1 MSADLF
7 AEFNDLSDNP
17 PRPPPATQPPARAAL
32 QKDPFDFFNTAG
44 HASTATSQ
52 TAPPAQSWFA
62 FQSQPVSTSSWGN
75 VSASVAP
82 TATSK
87 PQVVAEDDDGWGDF
101 EVAQPT
107 AAASAPARPPA
118 VAAAANT
125 SWSIAWHNP
134 SQPVAP
140 APSKPSSIAWN
151 SPAQTAP
158 PVPSISPSIAWQ
170 SSPVPAPAP
179 SISPSIAWH
188 SPTQSAFPAA
198 SITSSI
204 AYQSPVQ
211 PTVPAPAISPSTAW
225 QTPTQSMI
233 PPPSGS
239 PSVAWQSPAP
249 APSTPQ
255 VTTAQNPPVRSRVVR
270 ASTLDLMSNSLV
282 DTSGVPQHAANSS
295 WGQPEPHVNQ
305 QFEQQPA
312 HEIKSQSR
320 IKPKLKA
327 GPVDLN
333 VLFDAEDFE
342 LQVPEGD
349 EDEDDDDDEFGDFET
364 VSPAPP
370 PPPKPAPPKPAPM
383 MTSPPPPSMDLLSL
397 DDPAPPPPQP
407 TKVKSPPSQLLRTL
421 AFGSTAVNYPQAPKS
436 PSFQDRNPFPE
447 LAIKTPTG
455 PAPKDEGPKSTSP
468 ITAWPS
474 LESTVK
480 IKAEEDKDEDEG
492 WGAWDDFPA
501 NDSRKTDVDSTK
513 PPESWD
519 WDAVD
524 NVKPSKSSKPSN
536 LEINDNTPPPTNVPP
551 PSVILSV
558 FPELLNAGDALFKP
572 MSGQNASIKQRIISE
587 PKAVDFIEAYI
598 LLAMTAA
605 RVIAGRKQRWH
616 RDKILA
622 KSMSISAAGS
632 KGMKLAGVDKTQSVR
647 EDREAADI
655 VAVWRGQ
662 VGRLRSAVA
671 AAKGTGNAPTLRV
684 PEISETM
691 HVQTAKSVPTAPK
704 ACIICGLKREERVTK
719 VDNEVEDSFGEW
731 WADHWGHKAC
741 KNFWIQ
747 HEQMLRQR

>member
-17 PRPPPATQPPARAAL
+17 PRPPPATQPPPARAVP
-32 QKDPFDFFNTAG
+32 QQDPFDFFNTAG

-52 TAPPAQSWFA
+52 TAPPVQSWSA

-82 TATSK
+82 AASSK

-101 EVAQPT
+101 EVAQPI

-118 VAAAANT
+118 VAAAVNT
-125 SWSIAWHNP
+125 SSSIAWHNP
-134 SQPVAP
+134 PQTVAP

-170 SSPVPAPAP
+170 NPAK
-179 SISPSIAWH
+179 
-188 SPTQSAFPAA
+188 
-198 SITSSI
+198 
-204 AYQSPVQ
+204 
-211 PTVPAPAISPSTAW
+211 
-225 QTPTQSMI
+225 SMV

-249 APSTPQ
+249 APSTSQ
-255 VTTAQNPPVRSRVVR
+255 VTTAQEPPVRSRVVR

-295 WGQPEPHVNQ
+295 WGEPEPHVNQ

-320 IKPKLKA
+320 MKPKLKA
-327 GPVDLN
+327 GPVDPN

-349 EDEDDDDDEFGDFET
+349 EDEDDDDDDDEFGDFET
-364 VSPAPP
+364 VSLAPP
-370 PPPKPAPPKPAPM
+370 PPPKPAPPKPAPVI
-383 MTSPPPPSMDLLSL
+383 TSPLPPSMDLLSL
-397 DDPAPPPPQP
+397 DDSAPPPPQP
-407 TKVKSPPSQLLRTL
+407 TKAKSPPSQLLGTL
-421 AFGSTAVNYPQAPKS
+421 AFGSTAVSYPQAPKS

-455 PAPKDEGPKSTSP
+455 PAPKDEGPKSASP

-474 LESTVK
+474 LESTIK
-480 IKAEEDKDEDEG
+480 IKAEEYKDEDEG

-501 NDSRKTDVDSTK
+501 NDSKKTDVDSTK

-524 NVKPSKSSKPSN
+524 NVKPSKSTNPPKPSN

-632 KGMKLAGVDKTQSVR
+632 KGMKLAGVDKTQSAR
-647 EDREAADI
+647 EDREAAD
-655 VAVWRGQ
+655 VAAVWRGQ

-671 AAKGTGNAPTLRV
+671 AVKGTGKAPTLRV

-691 HVQTAKSVPTAPK
+691 HVQTARLVPTAPK

-719 VDNEVEDSFGEW
+719 VDYEVEDSFGEW